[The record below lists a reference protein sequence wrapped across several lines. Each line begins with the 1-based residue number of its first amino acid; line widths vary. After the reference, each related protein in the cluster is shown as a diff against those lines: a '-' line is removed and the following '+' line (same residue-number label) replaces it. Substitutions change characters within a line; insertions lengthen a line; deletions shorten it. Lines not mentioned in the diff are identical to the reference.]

1 MAIYKGSHNPI
12 LKGNLYINHGTML
25 INHLYTKVDLSG
37 MILQVVEDHFVVD
50 LCHSLK
56 AQDCFGPHLVLQRY
70 QDPPRNHPGVTA
82 NRPGIGWKHRIQAKD
97 GPRHDRLKMGGYKGA

>member
-1 MAIYKGSHNPI
+1 
-12 LKGNLYINHGTML
+12 ML

-56 AQDCFGPHLVLQRY
+56 ATDILAHTWSFNAIR
-70 QDPPRNHPGVTA
+70 T
-82 NRPGIGWKHRIQAKD
+82 HRETTQA
-97 GPRHDRLKMGGYKGA
+97 